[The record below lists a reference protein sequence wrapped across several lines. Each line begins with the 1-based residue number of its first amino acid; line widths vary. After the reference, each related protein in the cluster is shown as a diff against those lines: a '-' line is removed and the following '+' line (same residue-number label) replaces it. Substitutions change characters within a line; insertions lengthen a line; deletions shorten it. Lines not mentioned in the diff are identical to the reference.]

1 MQTHASGGEN
11 DAAIYEYMKTT
22 FGDRQKPFKEI
33 FSKPGLIMNEFPPFK
48 DFQNWSLVVCEDTFA
63 H

>member
-11 DAAIYEYMKTT
+11 DAAIYEYVKTT

-33 FSKPGLIMNEFPPFK
+33 LSKPGPIMNEFPTFK
-48 DFQNWSLVVCEDTFA
+48 DFQN
-63 H
+63 